1 MWPTLFALLTAASV
15 CVGMV
20 SFSLQAK
27 RTQAALDALPDRAA
41 ALMIDHSTVED
52 QHHPG

>member
-1 MWPTLFALLTAASV
+1 MWVTLFALLTAASV

-20 SFSLQAK
+20 TFSLQAQQ
-27 RTQAALDALPDRAA
+27 TQSALDSLPDRAA
-41 ALMIDHSTVED
+41 ALMIDHSTTKD